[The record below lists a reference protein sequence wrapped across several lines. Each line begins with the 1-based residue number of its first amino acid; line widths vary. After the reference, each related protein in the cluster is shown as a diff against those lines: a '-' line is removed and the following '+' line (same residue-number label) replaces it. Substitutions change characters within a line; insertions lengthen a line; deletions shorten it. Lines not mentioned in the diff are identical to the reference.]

1 MKAKFIFL
9 ILSVIIPLFSVAQ
22 TPTILETQ
30 NWIKDIIEGYVPNDN
45 DGTVQNG
52 CEILFLSSKI
62 IITTTSKDQHGW
74 NYEGVT
80 VIPIS
85 KISSVRIVPFSD
97 VYNIVFRSVGI
108 SDISYKSNYSKEL
121 RLSDKSQTIS
131 LSKKIDENDLKNRL
145 IKAFKYLVK
154 ENGGQIKDDPF

>member
-1 MKAKFIFL
+1 MKAKFIFFV
-9 ILSVIIPLFSVAQ
+9 LSVIVPLFSVSQ

-62 IITTTSKDQHGW
+62 IITTSSKDQHGW
-74 NYEGVT
+74 NYEAVT
-80 VIPIS
+80 VIPIA
-85 KISSVRIVPFSD
+85 KISSVSIVPFRD
-97 VYNIVFRSVGI
+97 VYNIVIRSVGI
-108 SDISYKSNYSKEL
+108 ADISYKSNYDKEL
-121 RLSDKSQTIS
+121 KLSDKSQTIS